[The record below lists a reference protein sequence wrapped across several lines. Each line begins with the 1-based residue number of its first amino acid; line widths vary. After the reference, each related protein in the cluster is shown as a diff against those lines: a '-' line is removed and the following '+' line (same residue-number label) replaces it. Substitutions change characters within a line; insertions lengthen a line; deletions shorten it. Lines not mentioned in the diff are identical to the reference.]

1 MYKRQVYPL
10 PLAVS
15 AAYGLL
21 IAIAFALPPLAAT
34 RHIPA
39 AGLYRAT
46 VDGAGRIEK
55 RVLAAVALAFAAIV
69 ALAVGTAREPL
80 FALGFIGAVSYTHLD
95 VYKRQERG
103 GPAGSPLFFC
113 AGSRHSRAMRYTID
127 ALLTGK
133 ARRFGAKGEP
143 SAIDKRAVEG
153 RRAVGALGIAGDEQA
168 DLSVHGGP
176 DKAIH
181 HYPRDHYGWWAETI
195 GDHALLQD
203 AGAFGENISTSGL
216 TESCLLYTSRCV

>member
-1 MYKRQVYPL
+1 
-10 PLAVS
+10 
-15 AAYGLL
+15 
-21 IAIAFALPPLAAT
+21 
-34 RHIPA
+34 
-39 AGLYRAT
+39 
-46 VDGAGRIEK
+46 
-55 RVLAAVALAFAAIV
+55 
-69 ALAVGTAREPL
+69 
-80 FALGFIGAVSYTHLD
+80 
-95 VYKRQERG
+95 
-103 GPAGSPLFFC
+103 
-113 AGSRHSRAMRYTID
+113 MRYTID

-216 TESCLLYTSRCV
+216 TDSAACIGDRYRLGSALVEISQGRQPCWKLGHRFGIATLPATVVSSRRGGWYYRVIEDGAVGAGDALELMERPLPDWSVERVFHLLIGGAGKREPAALRALAAMDLLAANWRARADKLLG

>member
-1 MYKRQVYPL
+1 
-10 PLAVS
+10 
-15 AAYGLL
+15 
-21 IAIAFALPPLAAT
+21 
-34 RHIPA
+34 
-39 AGLYRAT
+39 
-46 VDGAGRIEK
+46 
-55 RVLAAVALAFAAIV
+55 
-69 ALAVGTAREPL
+69 
-80 FALGFIGAVSYTHLD
+80 
-95 VYKRQERG
+95 
-103 GPAGSPLFFC
+103 
-113 AGSRHSRAMRYTID
+113 MRYTID

-153 RRAVGALGIAGDEQA
+153 RRVVGALGIAGDEQA

-181 HYPRDHYGWWAETI
+181 HYPRDHYDWWAETI

-216 TESCLLYTSRCV
+216 TESAACIGDRYRLGIALVEISQGRQPCWKLGHRFGIATLPATVVSSRRGGWYYRVIEDGAVGAGDALELMERPLPDWSVERVFHLLIGGAGKREPAALRALAAMDLLAANWRARAEKLLG

>member
-1 MYKRQVYPL
+1 
-10 PLAVS
+10 
-15 AAYGLL
+15 
-21 IAIAFALPPLAAT
+21 
-34 RHIPA
+34 
-39 AGLYRAT
+39 
-46 VDGAGRIEK
+46 
-55 RVLAAVALAFAAIV
+55 
-69 ALAVGTAREPL
+69 
-80 FALGFIGAVSYTHLD
+80 
-95 VYKRQERG
+95 
-103 GPAGSPLFFC
+103 
-113 AGSRHSRAMRYTID
+113 MRYTID

-216 TESCLLYTSRCV
+216 TESAACIGDRYRLGSALVEISQGRQPCWKLGHRFGIATLPATVVTSRRGGWYYRVIEDGAVGAGDALELIERPLPDWSVERVFHLLIGGAGKREPAALRALAAMDLLAANWRARAEKLLG

>member
-1 MYKRQVYPL
+1 
-10 PLAVS
+10 
-15 AAYGLL
+15 
-21 IAIAFALPPLAAT
+21 
-34 RHIPA
+34 
-39 AGLYRAT
+39 
-46 VDGAGRIEK
+46 
-55 RVLAAVALAFAAIV
+55 
-69 ALAVGTAREPL
+69 
-80 FALGFIGAVSYTHLD
+80 
-95 VYKRQERG
+95 
-103 GPAGSPLFFC
+103 
-113 AGSRHSRAMRYTID
+113 MRYTID

-216 TESCLLYTSRCV
+216 TESAACIGDRYRLGSALVEISQGRQPCWKLGHRFGIATLPATVVTSRRGGWYYRVIEDGAVGAGDALELMERPLPDWSVERVFHLLIGGAGKREPAALRALAAMDLLAANWRARAEKLLG

>member
-1 MYKRQVYPL
+1 
-10 PLAVS
+10 
-15 AAYGLL
+15 
-21 IAIAFALPPLAAT
+21 
-34 RHIPA
+34 
-39 AGLYRAT
+39 
-46 VDGAGRIEK
+46 
-55 RVLAAVALAFAAIV
+55 
-69 ALAVGTAREPL
+69 
-80 FALGFIGAVSYTHLD
+80 
-95 VYKRQERG
+95 
-103 GPAGSPLFFC
+103 
-113 AGSRHSRAMRYTID
+113 MRYTID

-153 RRAVGALGIAGDEQA
+153 RRVVGALGIAGDEQA

-181 HYPRDHYGWWAETI
+181 HCPRDHYGWWAETI

-216 TESCLLYTSRCV
+216 TESAACIGDRYRLGSALVEISQGRQPCWKLGHRFGIATLPATVVSSRRGGWYYRVIEDGAVGAGDALELMERPLPDWSVERVFHLLIGGAGKREPAALRALAAMDLLAANWRARADKLLG

>member
-1 MYKRQVYPL
+1 
-10 PLAVS
+10 
-15 AAYGLL
+15 
-21 IAIAFALPPLAAT
+21 
-34 RHIPA
+34 
-39 AGLYRAT
+39 
-46 VDGAGRIEK
+46 
-55 RVLAAVALAFAAIV
+55 
-69 ALAVGTAREPL
+69 
-80 FALGFIGAVSYTHLD
+80 
-95 VYKRQERG
+95 
-103 GPAGSPLFFC
+103 
-113 AGSRHSRAMRYTID
+113 MRYTID

-153 RRAVGALGIAGDEQA
+153 RHAVGALGIAGDEQA

-181 HYPRDHYGWWAETI
+181 HYPRDHYDWWAETI

-216 TESCLLYTSRCV
+216 TESSACIGDRYRLGSALVEISQGRQPCWKLGHRFGIATLPATVVSSRRGGWYYRVIEDGAVGAGDALELMERPLPDWSVERVFHLLIGGAGKREPAALRALAAMDLLAANWRARAEKLLG

>member
-1 MYKRQVYPL
+1 
-10 PLAVS
+10 
-15 AAYGLL
+15 
-21 IAIAFALPPLAAT
+21 
-34 RHIPA
+34 
-39 AGLYRAT
+39 
-46 VDGAGRIEK
+46 
-55 RVLAAVALAFAAIV
+55 
-69 ALAVGTAREPL
+69 
-80 FALGFIGAVSYTHLD
+80 
-95 VYKRQERG
+95 
-103 GPAGSPLFFC
+103 
-113 AGSRHSRAMRYTID
+113 MRYTID

-181 HYPRDHYGWWAETI
+181 HYPRDHYDWWAETI

-216 TESCLLYTSRCV
+216 TESAACIGDRYRLGSALVEISQGRQPCWKLGHRFGIATLPATVVTSRRGGWYYRVIEDGAVGAGDALELIERPLPDWSVERVFHLLIGGAGKREPAALRALAAMDLLAANWRARAEKLLG

>member
-1 MYKRQVYPL
+1 
-10 PLAVS
+10 
-15 AAYGLL
+15 
-21 IAIAFALPPLAAT
+21 
-34 RHIPA
+34 
-39 AGLYRAT
+39 
-46 VDGAGRIEK
+46 
-55 RVLAAVALAFAAIV
+55 
-69 ALAVGTAREPL
+69 
-80 FALGFIGAVSYTHLD
+80 
-95 VYKRQERG
+95 
-103 GPAGSPLFFC
+103 
-113 AGSRHSRAMRYTID
+113 MRYTID

-181 HYPRDHYGWWAETI
+181 HYPRDHYGWWAATI

-216 TESCLLYTSRCV
+216 TESAACIGDRYRLGSALVEISQGRQPCWKLGHRFGIATLPATVVTSRRGGWYYRVIEDGAVGAGDALELIERPLPDWSVERVFHLLIGGAGKREPAALRALAAMDLLAANWRARAEKLLG

>member
-1 MYKRQVYPL
+1 
-10 PLAVS
+10 
-15 AAYGLL
+15 
-21 IAIAFALPPLAAT
+21 
-34 RHIPA
+34 
-39 AGLYRAT
+39 
-46 VDGAGRIEK
+46 
-55 RVLAAVALAFAAIV
+55 
-69 ALAVGTAREPL
+69 
-80 FALGFIGAVSYTHLD
+80 
-95 VYKRQERG
+95 
-103 GPAGSPLFFC
+103 
-113 AGSRHSRAMRYTID
+113 MRYTID

-216 TESCLLYTSRCV
+216 TESAACIGDRYRLGSALVEISQGRQPCWELGHRFGIATLPATVVTSRRGGWYYRVIEDGAVSAGDALELIDRPLPDWSVEHVFHLLIGGAGKREPAALRALAAMDLLAANWRARAEKLLG

>member
-1 MYKRQVYPL
+1 
-10 PLAVS
+10 
-15 AAYGLL
+15 
-21 IAIAFALPPLAAT
+21 
-34 RHIPA
+34 
-39 AGLYRAT
+39 
-46 VDGAGRIEK
+46 
-55 RVLAAVALAFAAIV
+55 
-69 ALAVGTAREPL
+69 
-80 FALGFIGAVSYTHLD
+80 
-95 VYKRQERG
+95 
-103 GPAGSPLFFC
+103 
-113 AGSRHSRAMRYTID
+113 MRYTID

-153 RRAVGALGIAGDEQA
+153 RHAVGALGIAGDEQA

-181 HYPRDHYGWWAETI
+181 HYPRDHYDWWAETI

-216 TESCLLYTSRCV
+216 TESAACIGDRYRLGSALVEISQGRQPCWKLGHRFGIATLPATVVTSRRGGWYYRVIEDGAVGAGDALELIDRPLPDWSVERVFHLLIGGAGKREPAALRALAAMDLLAANWRARAEKLLG

>member
-1 MYKRQVYPL
+1 MSWV
-10 PLAVS
+10 
-15 AAYGLL
+15 
-21 IAIAFALPPLAAT
+21 
-34 RHIPA
+34 
-39 AGLYRAT
+39 
-46 VDGAGRIEK
+46 
-55 RVLAAVALAFAAIV
+55 
-69 ALAVGTAREPL
+69 
-80 FALGFIGAVSYTHLD
+80 
-95 VYKRQERG
+95 
-103 GPAGSPLFFC
+103 
-113 AGSRHSRAMRYTID
+113 ID

-216 TESCLLYTSRCV
+216 TESAACIGDRYRLGSALVEISQGRQPCWKLGHRFGIATLPATVVTSRRGGWYYRVIEDGAVSAGDALELIDRPLPDWSVERVFHLLIGGAGKREPAALRALAAMDLLAANWRARAEKLLG

>member
-1 MYKRQVYPL
+1 
-10 PLAVS
+10 
-15 AAYGLL
+15 
-21 IAIAFALPPLAAT
+21 
-34 RHIPA
+34 
-39 AGLYRAT
+39 
-46 VDGAGRIEK
+46 
-55 RVLAAVALAFAAIV
+55 
-69 ALAVGTAREPL
+69 
-80 FALGFIGAVSYTHLD
+80 
-95 VYKRQERG
+95 
-103 GPAGSPLFFC
+103 
-113 AGSRHSRAMRYTID
+113 MRYTID

-153 RRAVGALGIAGDEQA
+153 RHAVGALGIAGDEQA

-181 HYPRDHYGWWAETI
+181 HYPRDHYDWWAETI

-216 TESCLLYTSRCV
+216 TESAACIGDRYRLGSALVEISQGRQPCWKLGHRFGIATLPATVVTSRRGGWYCRVIEDGAVGAGDALELIDRPLPDWSVEHVFHLLIGGTGKREPAALRALAAMDLLAANWRARAEKLLG

>member
-1 MYKRQVYPL
+1 
-10 PLAVS
+10 
-15 AAYGLL
+15 
-21 IAIAFALPPLAAT
+21 
-34 RHIPA
+34 
-39 AGLYRAT
+39 
-46 VDGAGRIEK
+46 
-55 RVLAAVALAFAAIV
+55 
-69 ALAVGTAREPL
+69 
-80 FALGFIGAVSYTHLD
+80 
-95 VYKRQERG
+95 
-103 GPAGSPLFFC
+103 
-113 AGSRHSRAMRYTID
+113 MRYTID

-181 HYPRDHYGWWAETI
+181 HYPRDHYDWWAETI

-216 TESCLLYTSRCV
+216 TESAACIGDRYRLGSALVEISQGRQPCWKLGYRFDIATLPATVVTSRRGGWYYRVIEDGAVGAGDALELIERPLPDWSVERVFHLLIGGAGKREPAALRALAAMVLLAANWRARAEKLLG

>member
-1 MYKRQVYPL
+1 
-10 PLAVS
+10 
-15 AAYGLL
+15 
-21 IAIAFALPPLAAT
+21 
-34 RHIPA
+34 
-39 AGLYRAT
+39 
-46 VDGAGRIEK
+46 
-55 RVLAAVALAFAAIV
+55 
-69 ALAVGTAREPL
+69 
-80 FALGFIGAVSYTHLD
+80 
-95 VYKRQERG
+95 
-103 GPAGSPLFFC
+103 
-113 AGSRHSRAMRYTID
+113 MRYTID

-216 TESCLLYTSRCV
+216 TDSAACIGDRYRLGSALVEISQGRQPCWKLGHRFGIATLPATVVTSRRGGWYYRVIEDGAVGAGDALELMERPLPDWSVERVFHLLIGGAGKREPAALRALAAMDLLAANWRARAEKLLG

>member
-1 MYKRQVYPL
+1 
-10 PLAVS
+10 
-15 AAYGLL
+15 
-21 IAIAFALPPLAAT
+21 
-34 RHIPA
+34 
-39 AGLYRAT
+39 
-46 VDGAGRIEK
+46 
-55 RVLAAVALAFAAIV
+55 
-69 ALAVGTAREPL
+69 
-80 FALGFIGAVSYTHLD
+80 
-95 VYKRQERG
+95 
-103 GPAGSPLFFC
+103 
-113 AGSRHSRAMRYTID
+113 MRYTID

-181 HYPRDHYGWWAETI
+181 YYPRDHYDWWAETI

-216 TESCLLYTSRCV
+216 TESAACIGDRYRLGSALVEISQGRQPCWKLGHRFGIATLPATVVTSRRGGWYYRVIEDGAVGAGDALELIERPLPDWSVEHVFHLLIGGAGKREPAALRALAAMDLLAANWRARAEKLLG